1 MIPGCGIQIASRK
14 MDGTAAAASVG
25 TEAGDKRLS
34 RHRSCRH
41 RPCAV
46 VMEIHRQ
53 TSTYE
58 ALLESVTNAWE
69 MNAACLSCYLSLWL
83 SVSLQ
88 VSLYVCVS
96 VYLYIF
102 LYIWRSGA
110 NCLSISL
117 FLCLPLSL
125 SLSLWLPVSLSFCL
139 FVYLFSCTSVCVCL
153 CVCSPA
159 CSFNFQYEAVHNVW
173 LAHQDETHFST
184 VAHRCS
190 YPCIACHH
198 FISTDLHLILMHTLN
213 LCIDHDGPFVR
224 HDCLLVRFRTM

>member
-14 MDGTAAAASVG
+14 MDGTAAAAASVG

-102 LYIWRSGA
+102 LYIWRFGA

-125 SLSLWLPVSLSFCL
+125 SLSDSLYLCLSVYLSIYFPVRLSVSVCASVRLPVPSIS
-139 FVYLFSCTSVCVCL
+139 
-153 CVCSPA
+153 
-159 CSFNFQYEAVHNVW
+159 NMK
-173 LAHQDETHFST
+173 
-184 VAHRCS
+184 
-190 YPCIACHH
+190 PCIMYGWPIRTKP
-198 FISTDLHLILMHTLN
+198 ISQ
-213 LCIDHDGPFVR
+213 P
-224 HDCLLVRFRTM
+224 

>member
-96 VYLYIF
+96 VYLYISDDSVPTVF
-102 LYIWRSGA
+102 LSLCFSVCLCRSLSLTPCISVFLSI
-110 NCLSISL
+110 CLSI
-117 FLCLPLSL
+117 FL
-125 SLSLWLPVSLSFCL
+125 
-139 FVYLFSCTSVCVCL
+139 YVCL
-153 CVCSPA
+153 CLSVRLFA
-159 CSFNFQYEAVHNVW
+159 CLFLQFPIWSRA
-173 LAHQDETHFST
+173 
-184 VAHRCS
+184 
-190 YPCIACHH
+190 
-198 FISTDLHLILMHTLN
+198 
-213 LCIDHDGPFVR
+213 
-224 HDCLLVRFRTM
+224 